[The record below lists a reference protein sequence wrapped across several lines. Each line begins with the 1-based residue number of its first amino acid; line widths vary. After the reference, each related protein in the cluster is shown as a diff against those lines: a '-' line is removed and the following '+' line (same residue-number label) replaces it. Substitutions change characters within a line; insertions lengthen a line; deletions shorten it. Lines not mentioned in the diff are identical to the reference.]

1 MVESKKTEKLIQVL
15 SIAVPILVALILGMR
30 SKIYLGDWTKQ
41 LPHAIGLLNGI
52 TAFLLIDGFFF
63 VKKGNLKWHK
73 NMMLSA
79 FCCGALFLLLYIIY
93 HISNENTPS
102 TGMGKTE
109 RGIYFFL
116 LISHILCSVVVV
128 RYVLL
133 AIYYALTNQIERHKK
148 IVKVTFPL
156 WLFVSVSG
164 VLVYLMI
171 KPYYL

>member
-1 MVESKKTEKLIQVL
+1 
-15 SIAVPILVALILGMR
+15 
-30 SKIYLGDWTKQ
+30 
-41 LPHAIGLLNGI
+41 
-52 TAFLLIDGFFF
+52 
-63 VKKGNLKWHK
+63 
-73 NMMLSA
+73 
-79 FCCGALFLLLYIIY
+79 LYIIY